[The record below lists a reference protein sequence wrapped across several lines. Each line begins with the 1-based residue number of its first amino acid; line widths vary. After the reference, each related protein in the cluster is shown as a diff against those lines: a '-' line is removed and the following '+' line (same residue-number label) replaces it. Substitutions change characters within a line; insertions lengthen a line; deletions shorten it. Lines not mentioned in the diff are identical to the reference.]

1 MKINLYARDFP
12 ITGEQFE
19 GGLVKAVHGLASGF
33 AQNGADVNIIC
44 HARQEGSRLAPAGY
58 QIHGF
63 KRTPT
68 APLGLSLSS
77 RLRQYIEDCDGS
89 DVFVLNGVFNP
100 DTYAV
105 SRACSNRKISYFSWP
120 HDPYSQQLFAK
131 RRYAKWPYWYLRDRP
146 MLRKARAIQV
156 FDARHTERL
165 RVLGVCTPTI
175 EIPNGVDPVDVLP
188 DSQLCWRESGPAKLI
203 FLGRIDYY
211 NKALDVLIDSFAA
224 IGASRD
230 ARLTVQGPNDGDL
243 EMLQLRAARLGLDED
258 RLVFKAPQFDRSAA
272 EILSEHDVFILPSRF
287 EGFALAALE
296 AMVAGRVLMVSEI
309 NGIAKHVR
317 AAGCGVVVTPDVES
331 VKDGIHQLLDKRPHW
346 KEMGMAGREYA
357 LTNFRWECIAAE
369 LMVHYAHP

>member
-1 MKINLYARDFP
+1 MKIHLYARDFP
-12 ITGEQFE
+12 IRGESFE
-19 GGLVKAVHGLASGF
+19 GGLVKAVHGLAGGF
-33 AQNGADVNIIC
+33 AHNGADVNIVC
-44 HARQEGSRLAPAGY
+44 HGSQTDSRPAPAGY
-58 QIHGF
+58 RIRSF
-63 KRTPT
+63 ERALA
-68 APLGLSLSS
+68 APLGLSLSGSLS
-77 RLRQYIEDCDGS
+77 RYMDDCDGS

-105 SRACSNRKISYFSWP
+105 SRACRQRKMGYFSWP

-131 RRYAKWPYWYLRDRP
+131 RGYVKWPYWYLRDRP

-165 RVLGVCTPTI
+165 RELGVRTPTI
-175 EIPNGVDPVDVLP
+175 EIPNGVDAVDALP
-188 DSQLCWRESGPAKLI
+188 DSQLRWRESGPAKLI

-211 NKALDVLIDSFAA
+211 NKALDVLVDSFAG
-224 IGASRD
+224 IGATCD

-243 EMLQLRAARLGLDED
+243 EMLQSRAASLGLTED
-258 RLVFKAPQFDRSAA
+258 RLEFKAPQFDRSAS
-272 EILSEHDVFILPSRF
+272 EILTEHDIFVLPSRF

-317 AAGCGVVVTPDVES
+317 AAGCGVVVTPEVES
-331 VKDGIHQLLDKRPHW
+331 VKEGIHQLLAQRPHW

-357 LTNFRWECIAAE
+357 LANFRWERIAAD
-369 LMVHYAHP
+369 LMVHYAHA